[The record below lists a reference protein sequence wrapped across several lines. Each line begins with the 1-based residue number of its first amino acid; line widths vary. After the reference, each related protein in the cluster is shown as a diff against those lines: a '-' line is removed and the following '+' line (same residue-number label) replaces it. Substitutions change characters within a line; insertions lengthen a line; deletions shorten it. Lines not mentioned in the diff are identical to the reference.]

1 MKLIK
6 RYLPGI
12 LIFLTIVLLV
22 GVLFFS
28 MPHKPKAEPPNY
40 DQHNYNR
47 QSPHQVQE
55 KSNVNTALD
64 DVINLILKQGFAGA
78 IIVCLGFWTFRESK
92 LNRATQKE
100 NFDKFVD
107 ISAECSGHMASV
119 SARLENIERE
129 IESSKQIQMLSNRNG

>member
-12 LIFLTIVLLV
+12 LIFLSIALLV
-22 GVLFFS
+22 GVLFVS
-28 MPHKPKAEPPNY
+28 LPHRPKAEPPNY
-40 DQHNYNR
+40 DQYSYRIN
-47 QSPHQVQE
+47 PHQGEE

>member
-28 MPHKPKAEPPNY
+28 MPHRPKAEPPNY
-40 DQHNYNR
+40 DQYSYR
-47 QSPHQVQE
+47 VSPHPVQQE
-55 KSNVNTALD
+55 SKRDDLITQTVN
-64 DVINLILKQGFAGA
+64 IILAQGFSGA
-78 IIVCLGFWTFRESK
+78 IIVVLFGYIWKEGK
-92 LNRATQKE
+92 NNRAVQKE

>member
-1 MKLIK
+1 
-6 RYLPGI
+6 
-12 LIFLTIVLLV
+12 
-22 GVLFFS
+22 
-28 MPHKPKAEPPNY
+28 
-40 DQHNYNR
+40 
-47 QSPHQVQE
+47 VQE